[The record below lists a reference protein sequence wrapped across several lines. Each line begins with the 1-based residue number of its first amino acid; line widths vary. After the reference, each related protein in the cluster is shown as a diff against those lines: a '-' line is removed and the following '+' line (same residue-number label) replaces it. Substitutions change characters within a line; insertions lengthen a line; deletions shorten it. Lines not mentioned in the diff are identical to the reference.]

1 MFKLHKNKSQKSGEK
16 LAFNFSNFHALQVP
30 KGWDKL
36 SVSIVSVETG
46 KTVAKSGKASVRNG
60 NCRWTETLS
69 ESIWIPGDD
78 ATGVTEE
85 YLFKFLVFMGS
96 SRSGILGEATVNLAS
111 YMSSKTSVPLSLP
124 LEKCNNGTILQVKV
138 QCLTPRKKVRDYQW
152 KDTNSQLEDVENDDI
167 ENNSDVSDGTFTR
180 SGGSSSSNHLDGTI
194 YPGELSSRD
203 PSFSASGSRHSLDS
217 MDGSFGKDNYSP
229 QGSFLIG
236 RQDSTGSQ
244 TGSSYGSYSFHDS
257 ARANYSSL
265 NSKVASTVS
274 RTQNHRDD
282 SNRASRTVP
291 ASPLQNSGSFKDLE
305 TAEATIEELRAE
317 AKMWEQNARKLVID
331 MEKLQKDLYDQSKC
345 QESLEMELSASRTQ
359 CTGLKQEM
367 ENLKILYEESLA
379 KETVTESMKFQ
390 AKDIDS
396 IRKEFEEEM
405 KFQKEENANLALQLK
420 KTQESNIELVSILQ
434 ELEETIQKQ
443 KMEIDSLSKLKSEF
457 QVGASGLECD
467 DARQKNSSKQDL
479 TKVRK
484 SSCDSDPEDSMFE
497 NSTKDLHMELE
508 LEKNSELNL
517 QHQQLQELQKN
528 LEGTIWY
535 LERTLDD
542 KNKET
547 EVLLKKNKEL
557 EQGLTSQVLVKC
569 ETQWRDQLAEKEEK
583 IAILEAK
590 LFTAHDSQ
598 SLMEKGFE
606 NEGYHNLITENESLK
621 EKVQELERDC
631 NELTDENLELL
642 FKLKES
648 KKDVLTGSVC
658 HKSSSQEDLDNVC
671 KSGFELSKLKSQ
683 LDETERQQTKKITV
697 KGFSADY
704 LQVQDVDLKNKC
716 ADLEIQLGALK
727 DKASYLDCEL
737 CKWRARAE
745 EQENQICELQQKLEC
760 YQAKET
766 ELKVLPSDVSPDS
779 VENSKLLSEL
789 HEQIQLTLSN
799 AKKWCFALGSPTK
812 SECSFRSDDS
822 EISITTDALTQK
834 EQIEII
840 LKNFSQLKELL
851 KEKTCGINNGK
862 EVQTTVVNSVE
873 ILNELEVHTSDQ
885 GQENLNEIPDD
896 EETNPD
902 KELTGKISEINKLKS
917 DNVLKEE
924 EVEALRRC
932 QQEYESQISNLQKE
946 KSQLEE
952 HVENIL
958 SEAVITSK
966 ILDDLKNEISV
977 LTSNMDSQVSANKIL
992 ERKYS
997 ELESGKN
1004 ELEVQ
1009 LSEIEEENVQLS
1021 ERICG
1026 LEAQLR
1032 YLTDARESN
1041 RLELQNSELHAMNL
1055 KDELRKLETQM
1066 EAQKV
1071 DMKKK
1076 LQDMQNLWLEAS
1088 KECEYLKIA
1097 NPKLQSTAES
1107 LIDECSL
1114 LQKSNREL
1122 MMQKIELHEHCMVL
1136 EAELKE
1142 SEKIYCHI
1150 LKEVEIFEEKYA
1162 SLLEEIDSKEKAI
1175 NLELDAL
1182 VHENKN
1188 HKEKLVSEE
1197 SLVNQMY
1204 LEKTFEVENL
1214 QREVAHLTE
1223 QISATHDEERST
1235 SATLLEV
1242 SSLRASKTVLEAS
1255 IQEVQGRLKL
1265 SESNFT
1271 AHQMESETKIQ
1282 ELTGELVA
1290 SKHNQEV
1297 LMADHEKLL
1306 NLLEDVKSNE
1316 EKLKTTVRGLDLKAK
1331 ASEYERLQLVEE
1343 ISSLNVQLQK
1353 TALLQD
1359 EILSLKRMLNEVK
1372 LENERLKASLQILSR
1387 DHEEIQAERTLF
1399 VQKISVNQN
1408 AISELENCK
1417 NRKVALEEKLLRLE
1431 GDLAAREAQ
1440 GSQEAALKN
1449 ELAQIRREN
1458 SRFQRKMKCLQEEKE
1473 ECMRRVQALEEELKL
1488 KKTVDQ
1494 DLSKSC
1500 NSVVSPYPECDC
1512 ARTSTNGDC
1521 NLSMV
1526 DDNEQSLG
1534 ARNSQSTEIDPL
1546 LKIQSLENELAE
1558 ALEANDMYKSQL
1570 KSMLSQVPS
1579 SRLEIPMTSTIEDG
1593 VANKEGYEHKVSYL
1607 EAELRDLRERYLQMS
1622 IKYAEVEDQKEQL
1635 VLKLKAGKNRRSWF
1649 S

>member
-1 MFKLHKNKSQKSGEK
+1 M
-16 LAFNFSNFHALQVP
+16 
-30 KGWDKL
+30 
-36 SVSIVSVETG
+36 
-46 KTVAKSGKASVRNG
+46 
-60 NCRWTETLS
+60 
-69 ESIWIPGDD
+69 
-78 ATGVTEE
+78 
-85 YLFKFLVFMGS
+85 
-96 SRSGILGEATVNLAS
+96 
-111 YMSSKTSVPLSLP
+111 
-124 LEKCNNGTILQVKV
+124 
-138 QCLTPRKKVRDYQW
+138 
-152 KDTNSQLEDVENDDI
+152 
-167 ENNSDVSDGTFTR
+167 
-180 SGGSSSSNHLDGTI
+180 
-194 YPGELSSRD
+194 D

-291 ASPLQNSGSFKDLE
+291 ASPLRNSGSFKDLE

-359 CTGLKQEM
+359 CNGLKQEM

-443 KMEIDSLSKLKSEF
+443 KMEIDSLSKLNSEF

-799 AKKWCFALGSPTK
+799 AKKWCFALSSPTK

-924 EVEALRRC
+924 EVEALTRC

-946 KSQLEE
+946 
-952 HVENIL
+952 
-958 SEAVITSK
+958 
-966 ILDDLKNEISV
+966 
-977 LTSNMDSQVSANKIL
+977 
-992 ERKYS
+992 
-997 ELESGKN
+997 
-1004 ELEVQ
+1004 
-1009 LSEIEEENVQLS
+1009 
-1021 ERICG
+1021 
-1026 LEAQLR
+1026 
-1032 YLTDARESN
+1032 
-1041 RLELQNSELHAMNL
+1041 
-1055 KDELRKLETQM
+1055 
-1066 EAQKV
+1066 
-1071 DMKKK
+1071 
-1076 LQDMQNLWLEAS
+1076 
-1088 KECEYLKIA
+1088 
-1097 NPKLQSTAES
+1097 
-1107 LIDECSL
+1107 
-1114 LQKSNREL
+1114 
-1122 MMQKIELHEHCMVL
+1122 
-1136 EAELKE
+1136 
-1142 SEKIYCHI
+1142 
-1150 LKEVEIFEEKYA
+1150 
-1162 SLLEEIDSKEKAI
+1162 
-1175 NLELDAL
+1175 
-1182 VHENKN
+1182 
-1188 HKEKLVSEE
+1188 
-1197 SLVNQMY
+1197 
-1204 LEKTFEVENL
+1204 
-1214 QREVAHLTE
+1214 
-1223 QISATHDEERST
+1223 
-1235 SATLLEV
+1235 
-1242 SSLRASKTVLEAS
+1242 KTVLEAS

-1265 SESNFT
+1265 SESNFA

-1449 ELAQIRREN
+1449 ELARIRREN

-1500 NSVVSPYPECDC
+1500 NSVLSPYPECDC

-1579 SRLEIPMTSTIEDG
+1579 SHLEIPMTSTIEDG
-1593 VANKEGYEHKVSYL
+1593 MANKEGYEHKVSYL